1 MCTPGP
7 RRRSTRI
14 HLVASTARGWART
27 AGRRNSRRGVTYAG
41 RPPSWRRSRT
51 CWWRRVTRRHGYAPS
66 GSADNGTGGR
76 MTTFVD
82 GNEMAGPLRE
92 LFAMDVT
99 MARGRCAGC
108 GLTSEVAETHV
119 YPHAP
124 GL

>member
-1 MCTPGP
+1 
-7 RRRSTRI
+7 
-14 HLVASTARGWART
+14 
-27 AGRRNSRRGVTYAG
+27 
-41 RPPSWRRSRT
+41 
-51 CWWRRVTRRHGYAPS
+51 
-66 GSADNGTGGR
+66 

-124 GL
+124 GLVARCPGCDAVMMRVVRGPDRAWLDLRGVSVLEIPMP